1 MKQMK
6 FHPLPIAI
14 LLTSL
19 LVTQSQAFSQT
30 GADDVLADE
39 PLRYIDDGVFISE
52 AIPVL
57 RIIVDEAFEYV
68 GYIQFILKDIA
79 HVDRHF
85 FVSTRGSVINRLI
98 VLQFEG
104 FLDGVDDTY
113 RGGIPTSELAG
124 GDYRYTDHFVRLGDA
139 EYVHNTWAFDHA
151 ANARDA
157 PGAESAKTLE
167 FLEAQGLR
175 LADELIMSR
184 YMRVVGA
191 DRRNELIIFYMETLR
206 LSGHSLEEFPE
217 DGPPTEGY
225 DVLSAAV
232 SRRAQRSF
240 AILPQE

>member
-1 MKQMK
+1 MKLLNLHRVSMG
-6 FHPLPIAI
+6 I
-14 LLTSL
+14 LLMSL
-19 LVTQSQAFSQT
+19 LVTQNQAFSQSGT
-30 GADDVLADE
+30 DNLLAQE
-39 PLRYIDDGVFISE
+39 PLRYIEDGVFKSE
-52 AIPVL
+52 AVPPL
-57 RIIVDEAFEYV
+57 RMLVDAAFEYI
-68 GYIQFILKDIA
+68 GYIQFILEDMA

-85 FVSTRGSVINRLI
+85 FVATRGSVINRMI

-113 RGGIPTSELAG
+113 RGGIPTSQLAG
-124 GDYRYTDHFVRLGDA
+124 SDYRFTDHFVHLGDA
-139 EYVHNTWAFDHA
+139 DYVHNTWAFDHA
-151 ANARDA
+151 ASARDN

-206 LSGHSLEEFPE
+206 LSGHTLEEFPA
-217 DGPPTEGY
+217 DGPLTEGY

-232 SRRAQRSF
+232 SRRALRSF
-240 AILPQE
+240 AILTPE